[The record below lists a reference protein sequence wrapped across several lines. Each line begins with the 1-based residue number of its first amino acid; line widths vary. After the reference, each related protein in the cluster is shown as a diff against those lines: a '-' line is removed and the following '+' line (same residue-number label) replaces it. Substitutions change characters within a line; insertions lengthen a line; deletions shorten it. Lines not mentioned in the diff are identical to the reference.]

1 LKSREQTTAEGPQH
15 EPAPEVTPQAA
26 LQAPLLRI
34 QRAAGN
40 QAVLR
45 YLQRKCSC
53 GGTCDACKSH
63 GLPIGPTDDPH
74 EREAEQTAEHVMSGG
89 VLQRKCSQCKEEEE
103 ETRTRKLQRQEAGA
117 GPATAPPVVHE
128 VLNSPGRPLDHATRG
143 FMEPRLG
150 SNFGGVR
157 IHTDSRAAES
167 ARSVSALAYT
177 VGQDIVFASG
187 QYSPES
193 ATGKRLLAHELTHVV
208 QQQQWGGSGTLAASS
223 SAPVIA
229 GEHSAAERE
238 AEALSHRVMAGQ
250 SVAGRRL
257 AAPSGQMHRSVSIS
271 PTDPAAALLLS
282 ALTRLTGRPATAT
295 GGALALGNPTPGA
308 AASSGTVTDYVQRA
322 ISASR
327 AYTLQSGA
335 TTPGGTAVRG
345 VRVETATSGGGVTIT
360 INAGDIGAFTWTAD
374 ELVSEGI
381 VNAVSANDRTTAT
394 FPAAPAPATPGA
406 PAAPAPTNLD
416 DLLAAPLPF
425 VNGALR
431 RRAMDLIKQRVPRV
445 AADISLEVDVEVAL
459 QGGSGVTLAE
469 VLRGLETNMPFR
481 INQSIAGNRVEAT
494 YFDPRMTPG
503 ASEQQRIPRREV
515 TFPVGPG
522 AATPSGGPVPASGT
536 PCSASAIAEITAH
549 LANVRRLV
557 GNAITLLSSTTNLD
571 APLIANFGPAGP
583 ANRARI
589 AANYRLIL
597 SELTLERH
605 GWICT
610 PRGGPGCPPN
620 ITGTSSPGQTLVNL
634 CIQTSAPFVPNE
646 KTVLHEVTHCTGI
659 GSLRVG
665 SEIYWWQPGY
675 PGTDPLHNA
684 DSYAQFPMAAAT
696 FVQLNPP
703 AVPSTTGAPS
713 TKGAP
718 QGSPNPSSSSTVTP
732 TGPPPVLQ
740 KTPLH
745 GTEGMHHDIAE
756 SYRSRRGL
764 PAGGRDQFGQQAG
777 PTDAEIVYGG
787 LAFPVPLSQ
796 LATMTPWNLAHE
808 DPLRL
813 AAPAGSTP
821 PATDPT
827 YDDYARARQVI
838 RFLHN
843 LKNLTYDY
851 ETDHRPAGRE
861 PTAAELQIL
870 DSNLSQLL
878 STFNVRSLVSGTAAG
893 GRGVPTAPGGTTAT
907 LAGRARIVDSIG
919 DFAGKRYQLERWA
932 GADRFLNAPPA
943 QLDTNV
949 RSIWA
954 DPAVGVTAAPG
965 ARVTTAEMVAAVW
978 FQGAMFST
986 LEPAFYFPDED
997 KFYLSSHVNLSTL
1010 EGQDTARH
1018 ETVHLLAGRETTRQA
1033 FIAQFGTDWMK
1044 YWKPFEE
1051 GMAEFVNISSRTPAQ
1066 IPPSAAGSGGIMSGY
1081 GTYYRKVQRLM
1092 ALPGVG
1098 RDAVMQAYF
1107 TGRISQTM
1115 FQQWK
1120 NVVDTPP

>member
-1 LKSREQTTAEGPQH
+1 MKSREQTTAEGPQH
-15 EPAPEVTPQAA
+15 EPAPDVAPQSAP
-26 LQAPLLRI
+26 QSPLLRM

-53 GGTCDACKSH
+53 GGTCDACKNGS
-63 GLPIGPTDDPH
+63 LPIGQTHDSH
-74 EREAEQTAEHVMSGG
+74 EREADQAAERIMSGAL
-89 VLQRKCSQCKEEEE
+89 LQRKCSQCKEEDEE
-103 ETRTRKLQRQEAGA
+103 ERVSKLQRQEAGP
-117 GPATAPPVVHE
+117 GPAPAPPVVHE
-128 VLNSPGRPLDHATRG
+128 VLSSPGRPLDHATRG

-150 SNFGGVR
+150 SDFSGVR

-177 VGQDIVFASG
+177 VGRDIVFASG

-193 ATGKRLLAHELTHVV
+193 AAGKQLLAHELTHVV
-208 QQQQWGGSGTLAASS
+208 QQQQWGGPGTLAASS

-229 GEHSAAERE
+229 SETSAAERE
-238 AEALSHRVMAGQ
+238 AAALAHRVMAGQ

-257 AAPSGQMHRSVSIS
+257 AAPSGHMHRSVSIS
-271 PTDPAAALLLS
+271 PTDPAAALLLN
-282 ALTRLTGRPATAT
+282 ALTRLTGRSATAT
-295 GGALALGNPTPGA
+295 GGTLALGNPTPGA
-308 AASSGTVTDYVQRA
+308 AASSATVTDYVQRA
-322 ISASR
+322 ISATR
-327 AYTLQSGA
+327 TYTLQSGT
-335 TTPGGTAVRG
+335 TTPGGTVVRG

-360 INAGDIGAFTWTAD
+360 INTGDIGSFTWTAD

-394 FPAAPAPATPGA
+394 FPGAAAPTAPGS

-416 DLLAAPLPF
+416 DLLATPLPF
-425 VNGALR
+425 ANDVLR

-445 AADISLEVDVEVAL
+445 ASDPFLEVDVDVAL
-459 QGGSGVTLAE
+459 QSGSGITLTE
-469 VLRGLETNMPFR
+469 MLRGLDTNTPFR
-481 INQSIAGNRVEAT
+481 INQTITGNRVDAT

-522 AATPSGGPVPASGT
+522 TATPSGGPVPTAGT
-536 PCSASAIAEITAH
+536 PCSASATAEITAH

-557 GNAITLLSSTTNLD
+557 GNAIMLLGSTANLD
-571 APLIANFGPAGP
+571 PPLIANFGPAGP

-610 PRGGPGCPPN
+610 PRGGPGCPPR

-634 CIQTSAPFVPNE
+634 CIEASAPFVPNE
-646 KTVLHEVTHCTGI
+646 KTVLHEVVHCTGI

-675 PGTDPLHNA
+675 PGSDPLHNA

-696 FVQLNPP
+696 FIQLNPP
-703 AVPSTTGAPS
+703 AAPS
-713 TKGAP
+713 PTGVPPTKGAP
-718 QGSPNPSSSSTVTP
+718 QGAPNPSSSSTVIP
-732 TGPPPVLQ
+732 TGPPVLQ

-745 GTEGMHHDIAE
+745 GTEGIHHEIAE

-843 LKNLTYDY
+843 FKNLTYDY

-870 DSNLSQLL
+870 DSNLNQLL
-878 STFNVRSLVSGTAAG
+878 STFNVRSLVTGTAAG
-893 GRGVPTAPGGTTAT
+893 GRGLPTAPGGTTAT
-907 LAGRARIVDSIG
+907 LAGRARIVASIG

-932 GADRFLNAPPA
+932 GADRFMNTPA
-943 QLDTNV
+943 AQRDTMV

-997 KFYLSSHVNLSTL
+997 KFYLSSHVDLTTL
-1010 EGQDTARH
+1010 AGQDTARH

-1033 FIAQFGTDWMK
+1033 FITQFGTDWMK

-1066 IPPSAAGSGGIMSGY
+1066 IPPGTSGTGGLMSGY
-1081 GTYYRKVQRLM
+1081 GQYYAKVQRLM

-1115 FQQWK
+1115 FQQWQ
-1120 NVVDTPP
+1120 NVVDTAP